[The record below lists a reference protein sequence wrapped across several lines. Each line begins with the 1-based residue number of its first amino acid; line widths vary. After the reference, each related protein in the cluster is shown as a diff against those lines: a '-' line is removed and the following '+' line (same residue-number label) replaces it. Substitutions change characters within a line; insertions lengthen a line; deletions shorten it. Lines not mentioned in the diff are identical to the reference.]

1 MLASSPGF
9 SQPAASFFGHW
20 RLGIHLVPFVA
31 FVCATTIS
39 FCRSSLVNVL
49 KVMGLGMGGEP
60 PMPKPIDMLSA
71 LTAEEWEERDG
82 ESPACAG
89 DRPGSGCDLSHRSH

>member
-31 FVCATTIS
+31 FVC
-39 FCRSSLVNVL
+39 FR
-49 KVMGLGMGGEP
+49 
-60 PMPKPIDMLSA
+60 
-71 LTAEEWEERDG
+71 TAIL
-82 ESPACAG
+82 
-89 DRPGSGCDLSHRSH
+89 DRIVFSW

>member
-31 FVCATTIS
+31 FVC
-39 FCRSSLVNVL
+39 FR
-49 KVMGLGMGGEP
+49 
-60 PMPKPIDMLSA
+60 
-71 LTAEEWEERDG
+71 TAILYRIVFSWY
-82 ESPACAG
+82 
-89 DRPGSGCDLSHRSH
+89 GSGLPPQGLSPVGSSP